1 MAKKN
6 KPGKDAK
13 KDDKKG
19 EKKDVKAKVKKGAA
33 KKPVAKKAA
42 APKAVPA
49 KKAAAAKKAAPA
61 KKVAAVKKAAPAKK
75 AVAAKKPAPAKK
87 PAALAAQALPSGSAG
102 RGRRRSLD
110 GGASR
115 KGVPQLVAA
124 TPPELRVVPQGLTLA
139 AGETLSQF
147 VGAPLGEVDT
157 KACLK
162 LSEELVFS
170 LTLSADPAVRAQQV
184 EQLKSLLEAF
194 LGSWESAAALITLG
208 ESCDKQ

>member
-19 EKKDVKAKVKKGAA
+19 EKKDVKAKVKKGAD

-42 APKAVPA
+42 APKAVSA
-49 KKAAAAKKAAPA
+49 KKA
-61 KKVAAVKKAAPAKK
+61 VPAKK

-87 PAALAAQALPSGSAG
+87 SAAPAAQALPSGTAG

-162 LSEELVFS
+162 LSEELVLS